1 MEVKEFKAWLSGF
14 EEALQGK
21 VPTKVQWKK
30 IQEKISEMNDPWPGY
45 YYPNPPIYI
54 PTNWTTPTSTATP
67 VDTILSTSWVNMDC
81 TNTSA

>member
-45 YYPNPPIYI
+45 YHPNPPIYI
-54 PTNWTTPTSTATP
+54 PTWTASIETSVDTTP
-67 VDTILSTSWVNMDC
+67 STSWAN
-81 TNTSA
+81 TNYINIDA

>member
-21 VPTKVQWKK
+21 GPTKVQWEK
-30 IQEKISEMNDPWPGY
+30 IQEKISEMNDPWLGY
-45 YYPNPPIYI
+45 NYQNPPIYI

-67 VDTILSTSWVNMDC
+67 VDTTPSTSWVNMDC